1 MYLLARV
8 LKNVLL
14 CILKHGWDP
23 GEFFFYQV
31 GKGDIQPPTSTEFDA
46 TNEGTVENVVKE
58 HYAMMGVCKIGSS
71 TSTDRNTCGT
81 WGSVTAA

>member
-46 TNEGTVENVVKE
+46 TNEGTVENVVK
-58 HYAMMGVCKIGSS
+58 
-71 TSTDRNTCGT
+71 
-81 WGSVTAA
+81 